1 MATINTI
8 QDLLRLLDE
17 NPEWVDALRA
27 RLLTQE
33 LLELPERFSQF
44 AAEMTEFKAT
54 VERFIET
61 TNQFIEATNKRFDA
75 LEVRQARYEDDVKAI
90 RSDIGVL
97 RGGHGRT
104 TAIRQAPIIARSMGF
119 RRIRSLSGD
128 DLWDMTDES
137 DTSDI
142 HANVLNSF
150 RRADLVMEA
159 TDTDGESCYIA
170 VEVSY
175 TVHQSDISRAAR
187 NSRFLTR
194 FTGRPAFAA
203 VVGEHVHNDVQDL
216 VDSGTV
222 FWYHLT
228 PQELEVE

>member
-1 MATINTI
+1 
-8 QDLLRLLDE
+8 
-17 NPEWVDALRA
+17 
-27 RLLTQE
+27 
-33 LLELPERFSQF
+33 
-44 AAEMTEFKAT
+44 MTEFKAT

-61 TNQFIEATNKRFDA
+61 TNQFIEATNRRFDA
-75 LEVRQARYEDDVKAI
+75 LEV
-90 RSDIGVL
+90 
-97 RGGHGRT
+97 
-104 TAIRQAPIIARSMGF
+104 RQAPIIARSMGF
-119 RRIRSLSGD
+119 RRIRSLDGD

-137 DTSDI
+137 DISDI

-203 VVGEHVHNDVQDL
+203 LAGEHVYNDVQDL

-228 PQELEVE
+228 PQELKVE